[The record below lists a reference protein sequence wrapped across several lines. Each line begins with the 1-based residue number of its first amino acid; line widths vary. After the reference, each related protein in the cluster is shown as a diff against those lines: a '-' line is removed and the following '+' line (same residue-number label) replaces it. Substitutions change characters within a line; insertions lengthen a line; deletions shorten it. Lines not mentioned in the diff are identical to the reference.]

1 VSFRVLLSPH
11 KFGQRLSVLCA
22 TIFDKRTNSS
32 SIKTPALQRF
42 FLKNFMGLFLL
53 DTFAEY
59 TACNQVTDLDFKNLN
74 YKTK

>member
-1 VSFRVLLSPH
+1 
-11 KFGQRLSVLCA
+11 
-22 TIFDKRTNSS
+22 
-32 SIKTPALQRF
+32 
-42 FLKNFMGLFLL
+42 MGLFLL